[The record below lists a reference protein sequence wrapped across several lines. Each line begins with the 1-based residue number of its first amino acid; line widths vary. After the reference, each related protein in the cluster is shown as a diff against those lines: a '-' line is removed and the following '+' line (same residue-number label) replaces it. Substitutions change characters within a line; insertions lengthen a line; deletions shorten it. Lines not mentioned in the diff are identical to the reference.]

1 MWAVCCSFA
10 STTKSYTLEEEC
22 RTLVIVQA
30 FFEHKNS
37 YQVQIYL
44 THETTD
50 NSLRPPEE
58 SFHSFCHKS
67 SDNFPLKMKAWKQNM
82 LCLFDFLAATRRI
95 GNCLMNQWKNQSLFQ
110 SEILWWGLDTMTW
123 ATWSKKFFW
132 DQTNKVKML
141 FTLWRV
147 IQVTTN
153 MWFPH
158 ILQWKRIFPTYHY
171 NQCKIKLILH
181 YVHFQTTWLLKLTTA
196 VEAVRGYVNVHTL
209 WSHPSSLRTR
219 TVFNGDSVTGW
230 KGKAMLRRGF
240 HKNERYNGPR
250 VERFYKSN
258 RILGFS
264 WQSLQKRNLDHSEA
278 RSWLC
283 MGCWSSKITQ
293 LSGKLCPTQCF
304 IL

>member
-1 MWAVCCSFA
+1 MLAVCSSFA

-58 SFHSFCHKS
+58 SFHSFCLS
-67 SDNFPLKMKAWKQNM
+67 ANFPLKMKAWKQNM

-95 GNCLMNQWKNQSLFQ
+95 GDCLMNRSLKNQSLFQ

-147 IQVTTN
+147 IQVTTK
-153 MWFPH
+153 M
-158 ILQWKRIFPTYHY
+158 WKRQKRQWEVAWMFTRYGHISQVSQQGLPFMVT
-171 NQCKIKLILH
+171 Q
-181 YVHFQTTWLLKLTTA
+181 WLA
-196 VEAVRGYVNVHTL
+196 
-209 WSHPSSLRTR
+209 
-219 TVFNGDSVTGW
+219 
-230 KGKAMLRRGF
+230 GKARQCSDGGSI
-240 HKNERYNGPR
+240 KTKDTTDPE
-250 VERFYKSN
+250 
-258 RILGFS
+258 
-264 WQSLQKRNLDHSEA
+264 
-278 RSWLC
+278 
-283 MGCWSSKITQ
+283 
-293 LSGKLCPTQCF
+293 LSVFTKATES
-304 IL
+304 